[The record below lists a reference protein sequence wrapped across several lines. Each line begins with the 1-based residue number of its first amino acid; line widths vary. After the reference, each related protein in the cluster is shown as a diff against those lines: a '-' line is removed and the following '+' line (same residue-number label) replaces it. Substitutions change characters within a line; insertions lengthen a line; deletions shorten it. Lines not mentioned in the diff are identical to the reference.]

1 MPILEKVE
9 DVADTVRVT
18 NRVKVVVP
26 KGTTIYEGIA
36 MPQNIYDSIGNVA
49 QLCASEA
56 AYRGIRNIF
65 TFKARIR

>member
-36 MPQNIYDSIGNVA
+36 MPQNIYDSIGNVI
-49 QLCASEA
+49 
-56 AYRGIRNIF
+56 GILPGG
-65 TFKARIR
+65 

>member
-36 MPQNIYDSIGNVA
+36 LPQNIYDSIGNVIGILPGGGN
-49 QLCASEA
+49 QVYIPTVEA
-56 AYRGIRNIF
+56 RWF
-65 TFKARIR
+65 Q

>member
-36 MPQNIYDSIGNVA
+36 MPQNIYDSLGNVIGTLPGGGN
-49 QLCASEA
+49 QVYIPTVEA
-56 AYRGIRNIF
+56 RWF
-65 TFKARIR
+65 Q

>member
-26 KGTTIYEGIA
+26 KGTTIYEGI
-36 MPQNIYDSIGNVA
+36 GNVIGILPGGGN
-49 QLCASEA
+49 QVYIPTVEA
-56 AYRGIRNIF
+56 RWF
-65 TFKARIR
+65 Q

>member
-1 MPILEKVE
+1 MDSLGLAEKKLFSLALVPILEKVE

-36 MPQNIYDSIGNVA
+36 MPQNI
-49 QLCASEA
+49 L
-56 AYRGIRNIF
+56 
-65 TFKARIR
+65 